1 MDLSK
6 RRIEPFRGKVNVMF
20 RDAMVAS
27 TDEALVGVDAAESPV
42 YFIPFKHIYFEFL
55 HEEPHAA
62 GGLRTWRASA
72 VGEAAGHAL
81 VAYTEPP
88 EGHGVLRDHGA
99 FDPAIVTVEAME
111 TPDTEHRVHWPD

>member
-1 MDLSK
+1 MDLSN
-6 RRIEPFRGKVNVMF
+6 RRIAPFRGKVNVMF

-27 TDEALVGVDAAESPV
+27 TDEALVGLDAGGSPV

-62 GGLRTWRASA
+62 GDLRSWRASA
-72 VGEAAGHAL
+72 VGEAAGHAM
-81 VAYTEPP
+81 VAYLEPP
-88 EGHGVLRDHGA
+88 EHQGELREHGA